1 MEKMSAKQIEK
12 KDRRFRYRRGRVGY
26 LFILPAIL
34 WMSLF
39 TYVPLFMSINR
50 VFRDYN
56 TQAFVGWEHFDYVF
70 KTPTFVDSFKNVL
83 LFTAILT
90 VSMVIF
96 SFLFAALVKKVT
108 NAKLAGAIKAVVYLP
123 NLLSGVIVTIIFNM
137 LINEGYGL
145 FAALRIANGQ
155 WPIKFTTEG
164 IWPYV
169 SIIVPTLWVSLGYNT
184 LVMLAGMLNIPKEY
198 YEAAKID
205 GANAWV
211 MLWKITIPNMRNSFI
226 LILTAQIT
234 GNLQMLEIP
243 MWITGGGPV
252 NKTMT
257 PALYL
262 FNSFRD
268 SGRSPNV
275 AIAGALIIMVL
286 IAFLNLISFSL
297 LHSKKSEDM

>member
-1 MEKMSAKQIEK
+1 MEKLSVKQIEK
-12 KDRRFRYRRGRVGY
+12 KDRRFRYRRGRAGY

-34 WMSLF
+34 WMTLF
-39 TYVPLFMSINR
+39 TYVPLFMAVDR

-56 TQAFVGWEHFDYVF
+56 TREFVGWEHFDYVL

-83 LFTAILT
+83 LFTAIIT

-96 SFLFAALVKKVT
+96 SFLFASLIKKVT
-108 NAKLAGAIKAVVYLP
+108 NAKLAGAIKAVIYLP

-164 IWPYV
+164 IWPYI
-169 SIIVPTLWVSLGYNT
+169 SIIVPTLWVGLGYNT
-184 LVMLAGMLNIPKEY
+184 LVMLAGILNIPKEY

-205 GANAWV
+205 GANTWV

-226 LILTAQIT
+226 LIITAQIT

-243 MWITGGGPV
+243 MWITGGGPL

-257 PALYL
+257 PTLYL

-286 IAFLNLISFSL
+286 IACLNLVSFSL